1 MSPSLHLRALRV
13 ALLAAGLGYCLVAQ
27 ATGPAP
33 LSLTQLTKKAGF
45 IFAGRV
51 LRVERPAP
59 QADRVPVVQ
68 VTLQVEHA
76 LRGTQRAQIFTL
88 TQWAGAWE
96 SGPRF
101 RPGQRL
107 LLFLYPRS
115 PTGLTS
121 VVGGRLGQFDL
132 DAGGNIALRAEQQ
145 RVLLPQPDEPAGW
158 GSARVPA
165 RYQSRDFARRVRR
178 AAAQ

>member
-45 IFAGRV
+45 IFAARV
-51 LRVERPAP
+51 LRVERPARQP
-59 QADRVPVVQ
+59 DRVPVVQ
-68 VTLQVEHA
+68 ITLQVERA
-76 LRGTQRAQIFTL
+76 LRGTQRGQTFTL
-88 TQWAGAWE
+88 TQWAGAWD
-96 SGPRF
+96 SGPQF

-132 DAGGNIALRAEQQ
+132 DAGENIVLRAEQQ
-145 RVLLPQPDEPAGW
+145 RLLLPQQDQSPGWRGSRPPAKF
-158 GSARVPA
+158 
-165 RYQSRDFARRVRR
+165 RYRDFAGRIRR

>member
-1 MSPSLHLRALRV
+1 
-13 ALLAAGLGYCLVAQ
+13 
-27 ATGPAP
+27 
-33 LSLTQLTKKAGF
+33 
-45 IFAGRV
+45 V
-51 LRVERPAP
+51 LRVEYAAP

-76 LRGTQRAQIFTL
+76 LRGTQRGKVFSL

-96 SGPRF
+96 SGPHF

-121 VVGGRLGQFDL
+121 VVGGRLGQFDV
-132 DAGGNIALRAEQQ
+132 DAGGNIALRREQQ
-145 RVLLPQPDEPAGW
+145 RVLLPQTDDPGGW
-158 GSARVPA
+158 RGTRPTGKL
-165 RYQSRDFARRVRR
+165 RYRDFAGRIRR

>member
-1 MSPSLHLRALRV
+1 VSPSLHLRALRV
-13 ALLAAGLGYCLVAQ
+13 ALLAAGLGYCSVAQ
-27 ATGPAP
+27 ATSPAP

-51 LRVERPAP
+51 LRVEFPTP
-59 QADRVPVVQ
+59 KPDRVPVVQ
-68 VTLQVEHA
+68 VTLQVERA
-76 LRGTQRAQIFTL
+76 LRGTQRGQTFTL
-88 TQWAGAWE
+88 TQWAGVWD
-96 SGPRF
+96 SGPQF

-132 DAGGNIALRAEQQ
+132 DAGGNIVLRAEQQ
-145 RVLLPQPDEPAGW
+145 RFLLPQQDQAAGW
-158 GSARVPA
+158 RGKRPSAKFP
-165 RYQSRDFARRVRR
+165 YRDFAGRIRKT
-178 AAAQ
+178 APQ

>member
-13 ALLAAGLGYCLVAQ
+13 ALLAAGLGYCSVAQ

-51 LRVERPAP
+51 LRVEYAASQP
-59 QADRVPVVQ
+59 DRVPAVRI
-68 VTLQVEHA
+68 TLQVERA
-76 LRGTQRAQIFTL
+76 LLGTERGQIFTL
-88 TQWAGAWE
+88 TQWAGTWD
-96 SGPRF
+96 SGPQF

-115 PTGLTS
+115 PTGLSS

-132 DAGGNIALRAEQQ
+132 DAGGNIVLRAEQQ
-145 RVLLPQPDEPAGW
+145 RLLLPQPDESGGETGTRPT
-158 GSARVPA
+158 ARF
-165 RYQSRDFARRVRR
+165 RYRDFAGRIGR

>member
-13 ALLAAGLGYCLVAQ
+13 ALLAAGLGYCSVAQ

-51 LRVERPAP
+51 LRVEYPASQP
-59 QADRVPVVQ
+59 YRVPVVQ
-68 VTLQVEHA
+68 ITLQVERA
-76 LRGTQRAQIFTL
+76 LRGTDRGQTFIL
-88 TQWAGAWE
+88 TQWAGAWD
-96 SGPRF
+96 SGPQF
-101 RPGQRL
+101 RLGQHL

-132 DAGGNIALRAEQQ
+132 DSGGNIVLRAEQ
-145 RVLLPQPDEPAGW
+145 RRLLLSQAEETGGETGARPPAKF
-158 GSARVPA
+158 
-165 RYQSRDFARRVRR
+165 RYRDFAGRIGREG
-178 AAAQ
+178 AQ

>member
-13 ALLAAGLGYCLVAQ
+13 ALLAAGLGYCSIAQ
-27 ATGPAP
+27 GTGPAP
-33 LSLTQLTKKAGF
+33 LSLTQLTQKAGF

-51 LRVERPAP
+51 LRVEYLAP
-59 QADRVPVVQ
+59 QPDRVPVVQ
-68 VTLQVEHA
+68 VTLQVERA
-76 LRGTQRAQIFTL
+76 LRGSQRGQTFIL

-96 SGPRF
+96 SGPQF
-101 RPGQRL
+101 RSGQRL

-132 DAGGNIALRAEQQ
+132 DAGGNIVLRAEQQ
-145 RVLLPQPDEPAGW
+145 RLLLPQQDRLAGW
-158 GSARVPA
+158 MGTHPPA
-165 RYQSRDFARRVRR
+165 KYPYRDFVRRVRR
-178 AAAQ
+178 AAVR

>member
-1 MSPSLHLRALRV
+1 MSPGLHLRALRV
-13 ALLAAGLGYCLVAQ
+13 ALLAVGLGYCSVAQ
-27 ATGPAP
+27 AAGPAP

-51 LRVERPAP
+51 LRVERPAA

-76 LRGTQRAQIFTL
+76 LLGTQRGQIFTL
-88 TQWAGAWE
+88 TQWAGAWD
-96 SGPRF
+96 SGPHL

-107 LLFLYPRS
+107 LLFLYPCS

-132 DAGGNIALRAEQQ
+132 DAGGNIVLRGEQQ
-145 RVLLPQPDEPAGW
+145 RVLLSQPDQPAGW
-158 GSARVPA
+158 RSTRPPA
-165 RYQSRDFARRVRR
+165 KFRYRDFAGRIRR
-178 AAAQ
+178 AAGQ

>member
-1 MSPSLHLRALRV
+1 VSPSLHLRALRV
-13 ALLAAGLGYCLVAQ
+13 ALLAAGLGYCLAAQ

-45 IFAGRV
+45 IFAGRM
-51 LRVERPAP
+51 LRVEYPAP

-76 LRGTQRAQIFTL
+76 LRGTQRGQIFTL
-88 TQWAGAWE
+88 TQWAGAWDR
-96 SGPRF
+96 GPHF

-121 VVGGRLGQFDL
+121 VVGGRLGQFDV
-132 DAGGNIALRAEQQ
+132 DAGGNIVLRSEQQ
-145 RVLLPQPDEPAGW
+145 RVLLPPLEEPAGW
-158 GSARVPA
+158 RGTRPNDKF
-165 RYQSRDFARRVRR
+165 RYRDFARRIRR

>member
-13 ALLAAGLGYCLVAQ
+13 ALLAAGLGICTVAQ

-59 QADRVPVVQ
+59 QADRVPLVQ
-68 VTLQVEHA
+68 VTLQVERA
-76 LRGTQRAQIFTL
+76 LRGTQRGQMFTL

-121 VVGGRLGQFDL
+121 VVGGRLGQFDV
-132 DAGGNIALRAEQQ
+132 DAGGNIFCEVSSSGSCCPSQTGPRA
-145 RVLLPQPDEPAGW
+145 G
-158 GSARVPA
+158 GARVRPRNSA
-165 RYQSRDFARRVRR
+165 TGILPGE
-178 AAAQ
+178 

>member
-1 MSPSLHLRALRV
+1 VSPSLHLRAWRV
-13 ALLAAGLGYCLVAQ
+13 ALLAAGLGYCSVAQ
-27 ATGPAP
+27 TTGPAP

-51 LRVERPAP
+51 LRVEYSASQP
-59 QADRVPVVQ
+59 DRVPVVQ
-68 VTLQVEHA
+68 IALQVERA
-76 LRGTQRAQIFTL
+76 LRGTDRGQTFIL
-88 TQWAGAWE
+88 TQWAGAWD

-101 RPGQRL
+101 RPGQHL

-121 VVGGRLGQFDL
+121 VVGGRLGQFDV
-132 DAGGNIALRAEQQ
+132 DAGGNIVLRAEQQ
-145 RVLLPQPDEPAGW
+145 RLLLPQQDESAGW
-158 GSARVPA
+158 AGKRPLPRY
-165 RYQSRDFARRVRR
+165 RYQDFAGRIGR

>member
-13 ALLAAGLGYCLVAQ
+13 ALLAAGLGYCAIAQ

-51 LRVERPAP
+51 LRVEYPAP

-68 VTLQVEHA
+68 VTLQVE
-76 LRGTQRAQIFTL
+76 RGVRSAQRGQIFIL
-88 TQWAGAWE
+88 TQWAGAWDN
-96 SGPRF
+96 GPQL
-101 RPGQRL
+101 RPGQQL
-107 LLFLYPRS
+107 LVFLYPRG

-132 DAGGNIALRAEQQ
+132 DAGGNIVPRADQQ
-145 RVLLPQPDEPAGW
+145 RLLLPQPDQAPGW
-158 GSARVPA
+158 RGTHPSPKF
-165 RYQSRDFARRVRR
+165 RYRDFAGRIRR
-178 AAAQ
+178 AAAE

>member
-13 ALLAAGLGYCLVAQ
+13 ALLAAGLGYCSVAQ
-27 ATGPAP
+27 ASGPAP

-59 QADRVPVVQ
+59 QPDRVAVVQ
-68 VTLQVEHA
+68 VTLQVERA
-76 LRGTQRAQIFTL
+76 QRGTQRGQVFIL
-88 TQWAGAWE
+88 TQWAGAWD
-96 SGPRF
+96 SGPHF

-132 DAGGNIALRAEQQ
+132 DAGGNIVLRAEQQ
-145 RVLLPQPDEPAGW
+145 RLLLPQQDQPGRWSGTRLPKF
-158 GSARVPA
+158 
-165 RYQSRDFARRVRR
+165 RYRDFAGRIRR
-178 AAAQ
+178 AAVQ